1 MNKKPTSI
9 KSSEQ
14 ESFLNVDPA
23 NVEIKVAPEQS
34 FSPVD
39 PDYPYPETD
48 VPEVS
53 NEVLGIPTPS
63 AETARIASMPDEWK
77 ERNKIMVEAR
87 APLVEDTVNV
97 PVDVISRPTDVPIVE
112 FSALREP
119 SPSYA
124 KVGYPVLFGGEY
136 AAIITKVWD
145 SGLVNLIVFS
155 AEHPV
160 SDIKTRVSYGEGP
173 NTWKE
178 ID

>member
-9 KSSEQ
+9 KSAEPEAIIPNPPIFSG
-14 ESFLNVDPA
+14 VDPQ
-23 NVEIKVAPEQS
+23 NPE
-34 FSPVD
+34 
-39 PDYPYPETD
+39 PDVYP
-48 VPEVS
+48 
-53 NEVLGIPTPS
+53 NEVLKNQSGEIISGSTEVPTE
-63 AETARIASMPDEWK
+63 AARIATLPDEWK

-87 APLVEDTVNV
+87 VPLAEDTVNV

-124 KVGYPVLFGGEY
+124 KVGYPALFAGEY
-136 AAIITKVWD
+136 AAIITKVWGN
-145 SGLVNLIVFS
+145 GLVNLIVFS

-178 ID
+178 IN

>member
-14 ESFLNVDPA
+14 ESFPNVDPA
-23 NVEIKVAPEQS
+23 NVEIKVDPEQS

-39 PDYPYPETD
+39 PVDISPE
-48 VPEVS
+48 PLNNFS
-53 NEVLGIPTPS
+53 K
-63 AETARIASMPDEWK
+63 MPDEYIARNNISDEEILPAK
-77 ERNKIMVEAR
+77 IPEPTERSIAGMPISGTPQKILDDWDAQ
-87 APLVEDTVNV
+87 
-97 PVDVISRPTDVPIVE
+97 RPTDVPLVE
-112 FSALREP
+112 ASALREP

-124 KVGYPVLFGGEY
+124 KVGYPALFGGEY

-178 ID
+178 IN

>member
-9 KSSEQ
+9 KSAEP
-14 ESFLNVDPA
+14 EAIIPNPPISFSGVDPQ
-23 NVEIKVAPEQS
+23 NPE
-34 FSPVD
+34 
-39 PDYPYPETD
+39 PDVYP
-48 VPEVS
+48 
-53 NEVLGIPTPS
+53 NEVLKNQSGEIISGSTEVPTE
-63 AETARIASMPDEWK
+63 AARIATLPDEWK

-87 APLVEDTVNV
+87 VPFAEETVNAS
-97 PVDVISRPTDVPIVE
+97 DLISRPTDVPIVE

-119 SPSYA
+119 SLHYS
-124 KVGYPVLFGGEY
+124 VGLPVLFGGEY

-160 SDIKTRVSYGEGP
+160 SDIKTRVSYGEGS

-178 ID
+178 IN

>member
-87 APLVEDTVNV
+87 VPFAEETVNAS
-97 PVDVISRPTDVPIVE
+97 DLISRPTDVPIVE

-119 SPSYA
+119 SLHYS
-124 KVGYPVLFGGEY
+124 VGLPVLFGGEY

>member
-9 KSSEQ
+9 KSAEPEAIIPNPPIFSG
-14 ESFLNVDPA
+14 VDPQ
-23 NVEIKVAPEQS
+23 NPE
-34 FSPVD
+34 
-39 PDYPYPETD
+39 PDVYP
-48 VPEVS
+48 
-53 NEVLGIPTPS
+53 NEVLKNQSGEIISGSTEVPTE
-63 AETARIASMPDEWK
+63 AARIATLPDEWK

-87 APLVEDTVNV
+87 PVPPSAEETVNV
-97 PVDVISRPTDVPIVE
+97 PVQPDPIGRPTDVPIVDL
-112 FSALREP
+112 SALREP
-119 SPSYA
+119 SLSYA
-124 KVGYPVLFGGEY
+124 KVGLPVLFGGEY

-178 ID
+178 IN